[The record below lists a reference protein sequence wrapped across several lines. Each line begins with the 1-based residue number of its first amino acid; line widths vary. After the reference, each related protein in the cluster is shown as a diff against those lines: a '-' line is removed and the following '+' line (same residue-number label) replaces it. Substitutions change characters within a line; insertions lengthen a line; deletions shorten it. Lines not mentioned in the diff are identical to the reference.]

1 MNEILQLTAVDFPS
15 LFISVF
21 IILMGIKS
29 IVSIL
34 EWLFDKL
41 GLETKFMRKK
51 REDHELLDELGD
63 GSYAQFSVHL
73 ETDAQSAYDTIN
85 NYENDLRE
93 KAKEL
98 GDEHMF
104 DDALEISS
112 SELNNAKEIID
123 NYGNQFKESLIAEIT
138 SDDDKA
144 KTYTEALQAIE
155 EYNEAVLK
163 SENPY
168 NYENVKCCI
177 PGAELKT
184 FQSVYVKVPMNDL
197 KKMHICGV
205 V

>member
-1 MNEILQLTAVDFPS
+1 MT
-15 LFISVF
+15 
-21 IILMGIKS
+21 
-29 IVSIL
+29 
-34 EWLFDKL
+34 
-41 GLETKFMRKK
+41 
-51 REDHELLDELGD
+51 REDRHYNLSSTGISSFTDEGAVLKEIAEKYKDQGITLLDELGD

-73 ETDAQSAYDTIN
+73 ETGAQSAYDTIN

-123 NYGNQFKESLIAEIT
+123 NYGNQFKESLIAEST

-155 EYNEAVLK
+155 EYNEAVHYISGILQTAK
-163 SENPY
+163 N
-168 NYENVKCCI
+168 
-177 PGAELKT
+177 T
-184 FQSVYVKVPMNDL
+184 
-197 KKMHICGV
+197 
-205 V
+205 